1 MRKEELKSKF
11 PEAYNEIVQQGIMQE
26 RKEAQARIEK
36 EKELKESFNFK
47 LN

>member
-1 MRKEELKSKF
+1 MKKEELKSKY
-11 PEAYNEIVQQGIMQE
+11 PQAYNEILQEGVMQE